1 MSTDDTTVATVAT
14 VPTDAHIQCI
24 VAFNNNIEIIFAA
37 TEDVPE
43 GKTPVSIALDIS
55 ASMNTKQARDQ
66 ACVILAEITKNT
78 NAEGAFTVPE
88 PSGNTALIDAAAELA
103 RTSPESLKFIITDG
117 HDNNY
122 EGNLIVGFE
131 GHSVENVKTFPMKR
145 QTTKESIRATVDH
158 LEHVMGSK
166 LFLVG
171 LGKDV
176 DTMTKAAAGK
186 RATVVQIDRNATAR
200 EVVASLRSGRSIQLT
215 GGDAK
220 PLTLSVDESVKDLA
234 LSIPEAE
241 MKVVNR
247 AAKRVHIATRGEL
260 TFEEAKEAVDKAN
273 ALITNPVAAE
283 DNPKLYAALCF
294 FSTLC
299 ISSDDALPA
308 ACLFGKHCGLLVEP
322 NNSGYK
328 RALNQLI
335 SKLCD
340 GKFFE
345 KAPAIPK
352 EGAQLEIDGRML
364 KFAGGTSTYNCA
376 LNPVVVEKLAADA
389 TFANKI
395 EDAFERVGAAGG
407 KKRARG
413 GVRAR

>member
-1 MSTDDTTVATVAT
+1 MSTVTT

-24 VAFNNNIEIIFAA
+24 FAFNHTVTEIFKS
-37 TEDVPE
+37 TDEVPD
-43 GKTPVSIALDIS
+43 GKTPISIALDIS

-117 HDNNY
+117 HDTNY
-122 EGNLIVGFE
+122 EGPLVVGYE
-131 GHSVENVKTFPMKR
+131 GHSTENVKTFSMTR
-145 QTTKESIRATVDH
+145 TTSKESIRATVDH
-158 LEHVMGSK
+158 LGHVMGTK

-200 EVVASLRSGRSIQLT
+200 EVVASLRSGRSIQRA

-220 PLTLSVDESVKDLA
+220 PLTLSVDASVKEMA

-247 AAKRVHIATRGEL
+247 VAKRVHIASKGEF
-260 TFEEAKEAVDKAN
+260 TFQEAKEAVDKAN
-273 ALITNPVAAE
+273 ELITNPVVWQ
-283 DNPKLYAALCF
+283 DNPKLYSALCF
-294 FSTLC
+294 FATLC

-308 ACLFGKHCGLLVEP
+308 ACLFGKHCGILVEP

-364 KFAGGTSTYNCA
+364 KFAGGTSTYNCV
-376 LNPVVVEKLAADA
+376 LNPAVVEKLAADA
-389 TFANKI
+389 TFADKI
-395 EDAFERVGAAGG
+395 EDAFERVGDGSG
-407 KKRARG
+407 KKREREEE
-413 GVRAR
+413 

>member
-1 MSTDDTTVATVAT
+1 MSTVTT

-24 VAFNNNIEIIFAA
+24 VAFNNNIETIFASTDDA
-37 TEDVPE
+37 PD
-43 GKTPVSIALDIS
+43 GKTPISIALDIS
-55 ASMNTKQARDQ
+55 FSMNTKKAREQ
-66 ACVILAEITKNT
+66 ACIILAELTKDT

-103 RTSPESLKFIITDG
+103 RASPESQKFIITDG
-117 HDNNY
+117 HDNEY
-122 EGNLIVGFE
+122 EGDLVVGYE
-131 GHSVENVKTFPMKR
+131 GGSTENVKTFPMLR
-145 QTTKESIRATVDH
+145 STTKESIRATVDH
-158 LEHVMGSK
+158 LEHVMGNR

-200 EVVASLRSGRSIQLT
+200 EVVASLRSGRAIQRA

-247 AAKRVHIATRGEL
+247 AAKRVHIATSGEL
-260 TFEEAKEAVDKAN
+260 TFHEAKQVVDTAN
-273 ALITNPVAAE
+273 ELITNPVVWQ

-294 FSTLC
+294 FATLC
-299 ISSDDALPA
+299 VSSDDALPV

-364 KFAGGTSTYNCA
+364 KFAGGTSTYHCV

-395 EDAFERVGAAGG
+395 EDAFERVGATGG
-407 KKRARG
+407 QKRGREEE
-413 GVRAR
+413 